1 MDSRVRINV
10 GGQVFE
16 TTLATVEAGGPDCI
30 LCPMLDKAWSRER
43 AHSGSEKDADFIP
56 EIFIDRDPILFR
68 SLLNLLRTS
77 HFDPPP
83 GARLETILAEADYF
97 GLLDA
102 VKKAWEPP
110 AFNATNSQQVQEDLS
125 PQAPPQCMPTS
136 ACKQQTKRQK

>member
-30 LCPMLDKAWSRER
+30 LCPMLEKTWSRDR
-43 AHSGSEKDADFIP
+43 TNSVSETHPAFIP
-56 EIFIDRDPILFR
+56 EIFIDRDPDLFR
-68 SLLNLLRTS
+68 SLLNLLRTR

-97 GLLDA
+97 GLLNA

-110 AFNATNSQQVQEDLS
+110 AINATNIQQVRLYGFPYRPHRNS
-125 PQAPPQCMPTS
+125 C
-136 ACKQQTKRQK
+136 RRRLV